1 MFLRDTPPF
10 IFIKTF
16 RETALIHSSPQYYIY
31 WNVWFVWVW
40 KRFQTNCSKLK
51 WFPPTMI
58 SQTTKIVGQT
68 RSYAE
73 KLSNSVWFCYI
84 HPKLGS
90 VLTTYMIILV
100 PKFEFSKRKLMRQI
114 LKAWNCLFITRADG
128 LPFGSF
134 NKI

>member
-1 MFLRDTPPF
+1 MSD
-10 IFIKTF
+10 
-16 RETALIHSSPQYYIY
+16 Y
-31 WNVWFVWVW
+31 VWVW

-68 RSYAE
+68 RSYVE

-114 LKAWNCLFITRADG
+114 LKA
-128 LPFGSF
+128 
-134 NKI
+134 